1 MNSIGNSN
9 TRKNKNTDK
18 ELRNKINDYNE
29 RIEVLKNEIEEYK
42 KNAVKLSREHQKSRA
57 YNKMR
62 MYKAKEDQIKTINM
76 IIDNLK
82 VKLMNGGKKKNKNK
96 NNNNNF
102 SFNNPLHHSSK
113 SKRKTLKRS
122 NGIRNLYS
130 LYNSVNG
137 KLKRDLQLPINATNQ
152 ELIDKMME
160 D

>member
-62 MYKAKEDQIKTINM
+62 MYKAKEEQIKTINM

-82 VKLMNGGKKKNKNK
+82 VKLMNGGKKNKNN

-102 SFNNPLHHSSK
+102 SFNNPLHHISK

-122 NGIRNLYS
+122 NCIRNLYS

-137 KLKRDLQLPINATNQ
+137 KLKNRLYI
-152 ELIDKMME
+152 
-160 D
+160 